1 MIQQIGMRGKIP
13 ISGAD
18 MIVPEIGRKL
28 RQSPLNVLTIP
39 VPGQQ
44 RSNGEGVAEIVYPG
58 TVTFIRLPQSRLACP
73 EDKGEV
79 WVGMDQGPAKVS
91 GKEVFAN
98 PSDRV
103 IVTD

>member
-1 MIQQIGMRGKIP
+1 
-13 ISGAD
+13 

-28 RQSPLNVLTIP
+28 RQSPRNVLTIP

-44 RSNGEGVAEIVYPG
+44 RSNCESVAEIVNPG
-58 TVTFIRLPQSRLACP
+58 TVTLIRLPQSRPACP

-91 GKEVFAN
+91 GIEVSAC

-103 IVTD
+103 ICSDPQKLDRF